1 MNIYH
6 DLASAAQGG
15 KYARAVARYNE
26 IMQEVSDKAKKP
38 GFTKD
43 GWNALTEVV
52 DAENFQRLGNFME
65 VQTWPEYINMLFAWG
80 ASTKFSSEFR
90 RMIENSND
98 NGGIVTLELQENNN
112 GGLVNS
118 LSMYELNA
126 EGKLFRLHIYLQM
139 PMDRLR
145 DFKAA

>member
-1 MNIYH
+1 MNIYL
-6 DLASAAQGG
+6 DKASAAKGG
-15 KYARAVARYNE
+15 KYARVVARYNE
-26 IMQEVSDKAKKP
+26 IMQQVSDKAKEP

-52 DAENFQRLGNFME
+52 DAASFQRLGNFME
-65 VQTWPEYINMLFAWG
+65 VQTWPEYIDMLAAWG
-80 ASTKFSSEFR
+80 AATKFSSEFR
-90 RMIENSND
+90 RMIENENE

-118 LSMYELNA
+118 LSMYEINKD
-126 EGKLFRLHIYLQM
+126 GKLFRLHIYLQM

>member
-1 MNIYH
+1 MKIYH

-15 KYARAVARYNE
+15 KYARAVTRYNQ
-26 IMQEVSDKAKKP
+26 IMQEVSDKAKAP

-43 GWNALTEVV
+43 GWHALTEIV
-52 DAENFQRLGNFME
+52 DADHFQRLGNFME
-65 VQTWPEYINMLFAWG
+65 VQTWPEYVDMLFAWG

-90 RMIENSND
+90 RMIENEND
-98 NGGIVTLELQENNN
+98 TGGIVTLELQENNN

-118 LSMYELNA
+118 LSMYELNP
-126 EGKLFRLHIYLQM
+126 EGKLLRLHIYLQM

-145 DFKAA
+145 DHKTA